1 MEKILFIDDGPDA
14 FALLRCLIHMPMF
27 SVSAIC
33 SENQETQSLALDHQI
48 ALIDTIPQTH
58 HYDTVLQAS
67 NSHQSNQLIMTY
79 EDAWSVISNELDK
92 QTFMHK
98 AIDSIDD
105 GVLIVRTDNTVLY
118 LNDSAAK
125 MADVQQQESM
135 GMQIQTLLPNSGLP
149 RVIETGQAEHNQLQT
164 FMNGT
169 KIVTT
174 RIPLHANGLIT
185 GAIAVFK
192 DVTEA
197 KQMAEQITDLNRMRE
212 MLEAIINSSNDAIS
226 VVDEYGVGLLIN
238 PAYKK
243 ITGLTED
250 QVIGKPA
257 TTDISEGESIHMQVL
272 QTQRPVR
279 GARLKLGPNKRD
291 VIVNVAPVVVDK
303 KLKGS
308 IGIIHDVS
316 ELNLLMGELKQAKKK
331 IASLEARYSFQ
342 DILGQSSG
350 IQHAIA
356 QAKLGANTALPILLL
371 GETGTGKELFAHAIH
386 HESKR
391 RDKPFVRVNCAALT
405 ESLLESELFGY
416 EQGAFSGAL
425 RTGKKGLF
433 EEAGEGSIFLD
444 EVGEMSLQTQA
455 KLLRVLQENEVV
467 RVGGTK
473 PVKIKARVIAATNVN
488 LQVLL
493 STKQFRED
501 LYYRLNTLPIYIPPL
516 RERSEDIPTISLS
529 LIEKINEDYG
539 RNIRRIS
546 HEALN
551 QLQHY
556 PWPGNIRELENVLA
570 REMIYKNLG
579 ETEIET
585 VALTEPNESQD
596 EIEQGLQSNVEA
608 ETLDHFLAEKE
619 RSFLLQTLE
628 RVDYV
633 KTEAAKRLG
642 ISVRSL
648 YYKLE
653 KHKIE

>member
-1 MEKILFIDDGPDA
+1 MNTILFIDDGPDA
-14 FALLRCLIHMPMF
+14 FPLLRCLMHLPMF
-27 SVSAIC
+27 TVAAIHSKTAKISDFAAEHNIDLVDEQSCKQYDFTIIQRHTKIDKTEDNVWSYEEVWAVISAEF
-33 SENQETQSLALDHQI
+33 SKQSLMQ
-48 ALIDTIPQTH
+48 
-58 HYDTVLQAS
+58 
-67 NSHQSNQLIMTY
+67 
-79 EDAWSVISNELDK
+79 
-92 QTFMHK
+92 K

-105 GVLIVRTDNTVLY
+105 GVIIVKADYTVMY
-118 LNDSAAK
+118 LNDAAAE
-125 MADVQQQESM
+125 MADVNRQESV
-135 GMQIQTLLPNSGLP
+135 GQAIQSLLPTSGLP
-149 RVIETGQAEHNQLQT
+149 RVIERQQPEYNQLQT
-164 FMNGT
+164 FTNGT

-174 RIPLHANGLIT
+174 RMPLSTKGNIT

-197 KQMAEQITDLNRMRE
+197 RQMAEQITDLNRMRE

-243 ITGLTED
+243 ITGLTEE

-279 GARLKLGPNKRD
+279 GARLKLGPAKRD
-291 VIVNVAPVVVDK
+291 VIVNVAPIMVDK

-308 IGIIHDVS
+308 IGVIHDVS
-316 ELNLLMGELKQAKKK
+316 ELNSLMGELKQAKKK
-331 IASLEARYSFQ
+331 IASLESHYTFQ

-356 QAKLGANTALPILLL
+356 QGKLGANTALPILLL

-386 HESKR
+386 YESER
-391 RDKPFVRVNCAALT
+391 RHQPFVRVNCAALT
-405 ESLLESELFGY
+405 ETLLESELFGY

-455 KLLRVLQENEVV
+455 KLLRVLQESEVV

-473 PVKIKARVIAATNVN
+473 PIKIKARVIAATNVD
-488 LQVLL
+488 LQLFM
-493 STKQFRED
+493 SIKRFRED

-516 RERSEDIPTISLS
+516 RERIEDIPILALR

-539 RNIRRIS
+539 RNIRNLS
-546 HEALN
+546 EYALA
-551 QLQHY
+551 QLQQY
-556 PWPGNIRELENVLA
+556 TWPGNIRELENVLA

-579 ETEIET
+579 ETEIDF
-585 VALTEPNESQD
+585 VAHADISMLKPGSAPKVDRTKPEKL
-596 EIEQGLQSNVEA
+596 EQ
-608 ETLDHFLAEKE
+608 FLAEQE
-619 RSFLLQTLE
+619 RGFLLETLAH
-628 RVDYV
+628 VDYV

-653 KHKIE
+653 KYGIE

>member
-33 SENQETQSLALDHQI
+33 SENPETQSLAMEHRI
-48 ALIDTIPQTH
+48 ALIDTIPPIH
-58 HYDTVLQAS
+58 HYDTVLQANDS
-67 NSHQSNQLIMTY
+67 LQSNQLIMTY
-79 EDAWSVISNELDK
+79 EDAWAVISNELDK

-105 GVLIVRTDNTVLY
+105 GVIIVRSDNTVLY

-174 RIPLHANGLIT
+174 RIPLHANGIIT

-197 KQMAEQITDLNRMRE
+197 RQMAEQITDLNRMRE

-226 VVDEYGVGLLIN
+226 VVDEFGVGLLIN

-308 IGIIHDVS
+308 IGVIHDVS

-342 DILGQSSG
+342 DILGQSNG

-405 ESLLESELFGY
+405 ETLLESELFGY

-493 STKQFRED
+493 STKRFRED

-546 HEALN
+546 HEALI

-585 VALTEPNESQD
+585 VALTEPNEQQD
-596 EIEQGLQSNVEA
+596 ETEQALQSNIDG

-619 RSFLLQTLE
+619 RSFLIQTLE
-628 RVDYV
+628 RVDHV

>member
-48 ALIDTIPQTH
+48 ALIDTIPRTH

-105 GVLIVRTDNTVLY
+105 GVLIVRADNTVLY